1 MASTYERLLDRMRRL
16 CSMREYC
23 SSDIR
28 DKVMTALRREREKG
42 DIDDLIF
49 RGDAAPGPSER

>member
-1 MASTYERLLDRMRRL
+1 
-16 CSMREYC
+16 MREEE
-23 SSDIR
+23 R
-28 DKVMTALRREREKG
+28 KAEGRREREKG